1 MPNSALVGVTISFA
15 EHQDAYTHF
24 NVQPN
29 NEAMSQAAAAAGY
42 DSVQFLAHVDHT
54 NYQCDSYNTGRSGF
68 DYMGLE
74 VVAVKLVGTYP
85 CGAPTGAP
93 ASMRSGW
100 GATQPCTCD
109 PKEQFLNCKGVA
121 SEVPVGASVV
131 GAAAAAVRARTAR
144 LEVARAAKLQVQQR
158 TLNATGHSTDHAFSP
173 VP

>member
-1 MPNSALVGVTISFA
+1 MPNFAVVLIGVTISFA

-24 NVQPN
+24 NVQPD

-54 NYQCDSYNTGRSGF
+54 NYQCDTYNTGRPGF

-85 CGAPTGAP
+85 CGASTGAP
-93 ASMRSGW
+93 ASIRSGW

-109 PKEQFLNCKGVA
+109 SKQQFLNCKGVA
-121 SEVPVGASVV
+121 YEVPPVGGAAAE
-131 GAAAAAVRARTAR
+131 AAAAAVLARTDRVAAVRAAR
-144 LEVARAAKLQVQQR
+144 LYMQR
-158 TLNATGHSTDHAFSP
+158 NATRHTMPSS
-173 VP
+173 VPAL